1 MKSLCHLGY
10 VPKCEVSHSFGGFC
24 VRVWCLWLIS
34 GLLEFD
40 QVCVSSWSFLCQLVS
55 MKFVSYLGACSKYV
69 TKVGGFW
76 IGLFVCLFV
85 VGFFCGLCPRCE
97 MSEHF
102 GWLVTM
108 SRPQGL
114 SRGHV
119 PHSVKSLGNFGSWS
133 QHMRSVNSWAS
144 VFMAWGLWIV
154 LWPVSK
160 GVSSLSCLGSG
171 SQDVNFL
178 IFGDLCPG
186 YEVSVFFGV
195 LCHMMGI
202 LSHLGCFQAWR
213 VCSYWQSLSR
223 VWCLWPLFCFQG
235 MGSI

>member
-1 MKSLCHLGY
+1 MPLTTKWS
-10 VPKCEVSHSFGGFC
+10 
-24 VRVWCLWLIS
+24 VRIWS
-34 GLLEFD
+34 GLCLKLEISLPIGFHE
-40 QVCVSSWSFLCQLVS
+40 VCELFRSLFEICYKGRRFLNR
-55 MKFVSYLGACSKYV
+55 
-69 TKVGGFW
+69 
-76 IGLFVCLFV
+76 FVCC
-85 VGFFCGLCPRCE
+85 GFFCGLCPRCE

-108 SRPQGL
+108 SRLQRL

-178 IFGDLCPG
+178 IFGDLSSG

-202 LSHLGCFQAWR
+202 LNHLGCFQVWR